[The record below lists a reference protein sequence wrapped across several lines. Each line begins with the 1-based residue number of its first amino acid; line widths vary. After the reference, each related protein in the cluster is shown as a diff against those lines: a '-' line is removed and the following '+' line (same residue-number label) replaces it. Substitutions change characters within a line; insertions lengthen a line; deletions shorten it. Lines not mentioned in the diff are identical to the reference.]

1 MAFKLKSGNRT
12 SFKNM
17 GSAPFKHKITN
28 PETGNTSIYHDHPE
42 PKGKPPG
49 KQRLVKEGEGQDQ
62 NKIFDA
68 KGNHIGNYVD
78 GKKVMFNDKPTTDP
92 KMSTK
97 SVHGQLNDAK
107 KEFEAEKNRKKSPT
121 KQKKASYK
129 NTVEDHTNQSPY
141 WYKID
146 GKPVSKYVYNKYKN
160 KPGQMEGGGKTTN
173 DPDAAGL
180 KAQREKDR
188 EKLRKPTVLT
198 EQQTKNL
205 KNK

>member
-1 MAFKLKSGNRT
+1 MAYKMKGWSGYQN
-12 SFKNM
+12 SP
-17 GSAPFKHKITN
+17 A
-28 PETGNTSIYHDHPE
+28 
-42 PKGKPPG
+42 
-49 KQRLVKEGEGQDQ
+49 KQ
-62 NKIFDA
+62 I
-68 KGNHIGNYVD
+68 
-78 GKKVMFNDKPTTDP
+78 
-92 KMSTK
+92 
-97 SVHGQLNDAK
+97 
-107 KEFEAEKNRKKSPT
+107 
-121 KQKKASYK
+121 KKATYE
-129 NTVEDHTNQSPY
+129 NTVEDHAKQNPY